1 MRGGLGMKQ
10 GSGAGIE
17 VEYEGWVRDETG
29 KWSWNRGGVLYYG
42 GGGWG
47 LQFTVPD
54 VIIHFALAN

>member
-17 VEYEGWVRDETG
+17 VEYCIM
-29 KWSWNRGGVLYYG
+29 G
-42 GGGWG
+42 GGG